1 VARTDLLLVS
11 GNPLQSLE
19 ALQRPLG
26 VMSAGRWRTQRQLDE
41 LLADS
46 LRRAPEMRMQP
57 DLPWNFLL
65 QHPVVA

>member
-1 VARTDLLLVS
+1 LVS
-11 GNPLQSLE
+11 GNPLRSLE
-19 ALQRPLG
+19 TIQRPLG
-26 VMSAGRWRTQRQLDE
+26 VMSAGRWSTQQQLDE

-46 LRRAPEMRMQP
+46 LRPAPEIRMQP